1 MDGDMMK
8 NYKKIISVVLGLLLV
23 FNVVGCGSNNKDTT
37 SIKNDSKEFAAY
49 IEKLPTKLL
58 SDNDMNLEF
67 TFENPSNYG
76 FEEELLEL
84 PCSDEEDY
92 KESKKE
98 SDKILKELKKFDY
111 YKLSKDQQLTYDIL
125 VDSLE
130 RGSYIYKYYDL
141 SNNYLGSFI
150 SFQAQLPLLLSEYTF
165 ERQNDLDS
173 YFNMLES
180 AQENFL
186 EYAEIEK
193 ARQENK
199 SGLPKNILEK
209 TIEQCQNYTT
219 NSDAYLIERINK
231 RIDEIEFLNDEQKAE
246 AKQKN
251 EQLVS
256 VNLKNAYL
264 SLEEELKKITPTNTE
279 NLGLHF
285 SPDGKEYYEEM
296 LKAGVGTDMSV
307 KEVKEYLQNKMLE
320 IYEELTTLIQKNP
333 DLANMTNLNDVKYS
347 DFTSVSETLDYL
359 KTAINIDF
367 PKIDNLNYEIIT
379 VPEAWK
385 DNFSPA
391 AYLQGKIDAPIDTPE
406 LIYINGEYSQD
417 LFGTIEHEGY
427 PGHMY
432 QHTYFKQQKNI
443 PTVRYLIDYNG
454 YSEGW
459 ATYVEWNGYKYAP
472 VEDKDVL
479 HLLSLNDKFT
489 SIVIAL
495 MDIGIHYDGWTYE
508 DYQNYWK
515 ENFNIDDEE
524 AMLEQYNL
532 FIETPTNYLQYYLSG
547 FLFEDLYN
555 NASKELGDKF
565 SAIDFHEVILSAGPA
580 PFKILEKQVNKYISS
595 NK

>member
-1 MDGDMMK
+1 MK
-8 NYKKIISVVLGLLLV
+8 NYKKVISVVLGLLLA
-23 FNVVGCGSNNKDTT
+23 FNVVGCSNTKDTT
-37 SIKNDSKEFAAY
+37 STKNDSKEFDAY

-98 SDKILKELKKFDY
+98 SDKILKELKEFDY

-125 VDSLE
+125 VDYLE
-130 RGSYIYKYYDL
+130 RGEYHYKYYDL
-141 SNNYLGSFI
+141 DNNYLGSFI

-180 AQENFL
+180 AQETFL

-193 ARQENK
+193 ERQENK

-209 TIEQCQNYTT
+209 TIEQCQNYTANT
-219 NSDAYLIERINK
+219 DTYLIERINQ
-231 RIDEIEFLNDEQKAE
+231 RIDEVEFLNDQQKAE

-264 SLEEELKKITPTNTE
+264 SLEEALKKITPTNTE

-285 SPDGKEYYEEM
+285 SPNGKEYYEDM

-320 IYEELTTLIQKNP
+320 IYQEMTTLIQENP
-333 DLANMTNLNDVKYS
+333 DLANITNLNDVKYS

-359 KTAINIDF
+359 KTAINTDF

-379 VPEAWK
+379 VPDAWK

-406 LIYINGEYSQD
+406 LIYINGEYSQS

-443 PTVRYLIDYNG
+443 PTVRYVID
-454 YSEGW
+454 
-459 ATYVEWNGYKYAP
+459 
-472 VEDKDVL
+472 
-479 HLLSLNDKFT
+479 
-489 SIVIAL
+489 
-495 MDIGIHYDGWTYE
+495 
-508 DYQNYWK
+508 
-515 ENFNIDDEE
+515 
-524 AMLEQYNL
+524 
-532 FIETPTNYLQYYLSG
+532 
-547 FLFEDLYN
+547 
-555 NASKELGDKF
+555 
-565 SAIDFHEVILSAGPA
+565 
-580 PFKILEKQVNKYISS
+580 
-595 NK
+595 

>member
-1 MDGDMMK
+1 MK
-8 NYKKIISVVLGLLLV
+8 FQERKDNRKLKRISLSVVAVIIIIAIITGVIIAINKAKENYTVEEISSEDINYYKIISDG
-23 FNVVGCGSNNKDTT
+23 
-37 SIKNDSKEFAAY
+37 
-49 IEKLPTKLL
+49 
-58 SDNDMNLEF
+58 
-67 TFENPSNYG
+67 
-76 FEEELLEL
+76 
-84 PCSDEEDY
+84 
-92 KESKKE
+92 
-98 SDKILKELKKFDY
+98 
-111 YKLSKDQQLTYDIL
+111 
-125 VDSLE
+125 
-130 RGSYIYKYYDL
+130 
-141 SNNYLGSFI
+141 
-150 SFQAQLPLLLSEYTF
+150 
-165 ERQNDLDS
+165 
-173 YFNMLES
+173 
-180 AQENFL
+180 
-186 EYAEIEK
+186 
-193 ARQENK
+193 K
-199 SGLPKNILEK
+199 SGVIDKDGKVIIEPEYNTIKIPNPKEAIFICIYDYNAASGEYKTKVLNEKNEEILTNYENVNTIDIKEIVSSIPYEK
-209 TIEQCQNYTT
+209 TVLQY
-219 NSDAYLIERINK
+219 
-231 RIDEIEFLNDEQKAE
+231 
-246 AKQKN
+246 QKN
-251 EQLVS
+251 GKYGIIDF
-256 VNLKNAYL
+256 N
-264 SLEEELKKITPTNTE
+264 
-279 NLGLHF
+279 
-285 SPDGKEYYEEM
+285 GKEYYEDM

-320 IYEELTTLIQKNP
+320 IYQEMTTLIQENP
-333 DLANMTNLNDVKYS
+333 DLANITNLNDVKYS

-359 KTAINIDF
+359 KTAINTDF

-379 VPEAWK
+379 VPDAWK

-406 LIYINGEYSQD
+406 LIYINGEYSQS

-489 SIVIAL
+489 SIVIGL

-508 DYQNYWK
+508 DYKNYWK

-524 AMLEQYNL
+524 VMLEQYNL

-565 SAIDFHEVILSAGPA
+565 SAVDFHEVILSTGPA
-580 PFKILEKQVNKYISS
+580 PFKILEKQVNKYINS

>member
-1 MDGDMMK
+1 MK
-8 NYKKIISVVLGLLLV
+8 NYKKVISVVLGLLLA
-23 FNVVGCGSNNKDTT
+23 FNVVGCSNTKDTT
-37 SIKNDSKEFAAY
+37 STKNDSKEFDAY

-98 SDKILKELKKFDY
+98 SDEILKELKEFDY

-125 VDSLE
+125 VDYLE
-130 RGSYIYKYYDL
+130 RGEYHYKYYDL
-141 SNNYLGSFI
+141 DNNYLGSFI

-180 AQENFL
+180 AQETFL

-193 ARQENK
+193 ERQENK

-209 TIEQCQNYTT
+209 TIEQCQNYTANT
-219 NSDAYLIERINK
+219 DTYLIERINQ
-231 RIDEIEFLNDEQKAE
+231 RIDEVEFLNDQQKAE

-264 SLEEELKKITPTNTE
+264 SLEEALKKITPTNTE

-285 SPDGKEYYEEM
+285 SPNGKEYYEDM

-320 IYEELTTLIQKNP
+320 IYQEMTTLIQENP
-333 DLANMTNLNDVKYS
+333 DLANITNLNDVKYS

-359 KTAINIDF
+359 KTAINTDF

-379 VPEAWK
+379 VPDAWK

-391 AYLQGKIDAPIDTPE
+391 AYLQGKIDAPIDTPRIN
-406 LIYINGEYSQD
+406 LYNGEYSQS

-427 PGHMY
+427 PDHMY

-489 SIVIAL
+489 SIVIGL

-508 DYQNYWK
+508 DYKNYWK

-524 AMLEQYNL
+524 VMLEQYNL

-565 SAIDFHEVILSAGPA
+565 SAVDFHEVILSTGPA
-580 PFKILEKQVNKYISS
+580 PFKILEKQVNKYINS